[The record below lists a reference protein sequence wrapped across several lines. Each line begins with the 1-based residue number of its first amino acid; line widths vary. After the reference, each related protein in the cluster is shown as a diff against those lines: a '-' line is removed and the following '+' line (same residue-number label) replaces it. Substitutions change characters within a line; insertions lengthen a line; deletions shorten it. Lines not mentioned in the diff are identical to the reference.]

1 MKKKMLTLVAMSMM
15 ATLGNMAYAKESAV
29 GEKAED
35 ETLICEETQDDTW
48 EMTAEE
54 GVQDSMTITLKEYTV
69 KGTAPKTRVRGDAM
83 RTIVNGSVLEQTSS
97 ATEMLKYV
105 PNVKSESGDVSVVG
119 RGAAEVYINGRK
131 VQDLKELDNIRP
143 EMIQYVDVVANP
155 GARYSAATRSVIRI
169 TMKRPQGEG
178 FGFTNTLYGAYQYG
192 WTVQDQLEANY
203 RKDGLDITGSVTGMR
218 YAVGQDQV
226 LTIRSKAGQEILKQ
240 VGQDHTRGTANIY
253 IPKLQFNYVINK
265 NHSLGAWYQL
275 SRNPYQK
282 VTAKLNT
289 RITLGDMPQER
300 TYSEIFNDWDIKKHM
315 ASMYY
320 NGQLGLWNIDFNAD
334 GVWSRNG
341 MPITTTETVYD
352 GAEREIGQVK
362 VDNHNRDAID
372 LYATKLIFTH
382 PLWGGSLSFGGEY
395 SYSRHGY
402 EFRTQQQGVVL
413 PASDMESE
421 VNENI
426 VAGFVEY
433 TRQLGKLSAN
443 VGLRYEHA
451 QNDYYEEQVLIDA
464 QSRTYDDLFPSVT
477 LGMPVG
483 KVQMQLSYAQDITR
497 PDYQSLNNNLMYVNK
512 YTMQCGNPMLRPT
525 YAHNL
530 VYNAS
535 YKWATL
541 MATFSRTKDAMSVV
555 ARPYYPNDP
564 SNPVILMGSEN
575 IEAYCSGNVSLT
587 LAPVI
592 KQIWRP
598 QFVVTGSFQ
607 NYCTQDLQG
616 ASFHL
621 NRPMVSI
628 VWQNFISLPKGFL
641 FMPTLAFNSK
651 GDEGNFR
658 INKNIYSM
666 HFSLRKSFLK
676 NKLDVT
682 LNATNPFEWAG
693 NDITLYG
700 AREMSTDKQ
709 NPRSFYAQVVYKFNE
724 TRSKYKGRGAGE
736 AQKARMKN

>member
-1 MKKKMLTLVAMSMM
+1 MKKTILAVMLGMTNILGSYADSTGSDEAVA
-15 ATLGNMAYAKESAV
+15 
-29 GEKAED
+29 
-35 ETLICEETQDDTW
+35 
-48 EMTAEE
+48 
-54 GVQDSMTITLKEYTV
+54 DSMTINLKEFTV
-69 KGTAPKTRVRGDAM
+69 KGTAPKTRVKGDAM
-83 RTIVNGSVLEQTSS
+83 RTIVNGSVLEQTIS

-105 PNVKSESGDVSVVG
+105 PNVQAESGSVKVTG
-119 RGAAEVYINGRK
+119 RGDAEVYINGRK

-143 EMIQYVDVVANP
+143 ELIQYVDVVANP
-155 GARYSAATRSVIRI
+155 GARYSASTRAVVRI

-178 FGFTNTLYGAYQYG
+178 WGFTNTLYGAYQYG
-192 WTVQDQLEANY
+192 WTAQEALETNY
-203 RKDGLDITGSVTGMR
+203 RKGGMDITGSLTAMR

-226 LTIRSKAGQEILKQ
+226 LTIRSKAGDEVLKQ
-240 VGQDHTRGTANIY
+240 VGQDYTRGTAHFY

-275 SRNPYQK
+275 SANPYQH
-282 VTAKLNT
+282 VTAQLDT
-289 RITLGDMPQER
+289 RITMGDTPQER
-300 TYSEIFNDWDIKKHM
+300 TFSNIFHDWDVRKHM
-315 ASMYY
+315 VSMYY
-320 NGQLGLWNIDFNAD
+320 NGQVGLWNIDFNAD
-334 GVWSRNG
+334 GVWSRNQ
-341 MPITTTETVYD
+341 MPIETTETVFD
-352 GAEREIGQVK
+352 ANDVERHK
-362 VDNHNRDAID
+362 VSVNNHNDDNID
-372 LYATKLIFTH
+372 LYATKLVFSH
-382 PLWGGSLSFGGEY
+382 PLWGGSLGFGGEY
-395 SYSRHGY
+395 SYSSHGY

-426 VAGFVEY
+426 VAGFVDY
-433 TRQLGKLSAN
+433 TRQFGKLSAN

-451 QNDYYEEQVLIDA
+451 QNNYYEDGQLIDA
-464 QSRTYDDLFPSVT
+464 QSRTYNDLFPSIT
-477 LGMPVG
+477 LGLPVG

-541 MATFSRTKDAMSVV
+541 MATFARTKDAMSVV

-564 SNPVILMGSEN
+564 GNPVVLMGSEN
-575 IEAYCSGNVSLT
+575 INPYNSGNISLT
-587 LAPVI
+587 LSPVI

-598 QFVVTGSFQ
+598 QFVVQGAFQ

-616 ASFHL
+616 QAIHL
-621 NRPMVSI
+621 NHPVLTLQ
-628 VWQNFISLPKGFL
+628 WKNFISLPKGFL
-641 FMPTLAFNSK
+641 FMPTLGFVSK
-651 GDEGNFR
+651 GDEGNAR

-666 HFSLRKSFLK
+666 SFSLRKSFLK

-682 LNATNPFEWAG
+682 LNAEEPFELAG
-693 NDITLYG
+693 SDLTLFG
-700 AREMSTDKQ
+700 AREMSTDRLK
-709 NPRSFYAQVVYKFNE
+709 PRSCYAHIVYRFNE
-724 TRSKYKGRGAGE
+724 SRSKYKGSGAGD